1 LTGATSATVANDFT
15 SSCYT
20 VNNHNYCFYTNGSVM
35 SWNEARQF
43 CAGMNSTLPIIRDED
58 IDKVFQKFI
67 VNDSYNVIQNN
78 YVWIGALARSSYRGL
93 GSWHWINGRP
103 AGRSDKPALENYVFV
118 IKAYAK
124 ILFYIHQ
131 INQKKCLELLH
142 TKLYQR
148 FDEETSQIKST
159 TI

>member
-1 LTGATSATVANDFT
+1 MKRLFVHVTHCLSPNHNATVTVQFGRILLRMVSVAVCLLILTGATSATVANDFT

-67 VNDSYNVIQNN
+67 VNDSYNVIQNKAL
-78 YVWIGALARSSYRGL
+78 WIGARASPVNNSV
-93 GSWHWINGRP
+93 SWHWINGQQS
-103 AGRSDKPALENYVFV
+103 GTNVTLFGVF
-118 IKAYAK
+118 IS
-124 ILFYIHQ
+124 L
-131 INQKKCLELLH
+131 
-142 TKLYQR
+142 
-148 FDEETSQIKST
+148 
-159 TI
+159 

>member
-1 LTGATSATVANDFT
+1 MTVHLGCILLCIVYVVVCLLILTGATSATVANDFT

-78 YVWIGALARSSYRGL
+78 YVWIGARARPVNELSP
-93 GSWHWINGRP
+93 WHWINGRHS
-103 AGRSDKPALENYVFV
+103 GCSFIILCFICFFV
-118 IKAYAK
+118 
-124 ILFYIHQ
+124 LTVVSL
-131 INQKKCLELLH
+131 NVL
-142 TKLYQR
+142 
-148 FDEETSQIKST
+148 
-159 TI
+159 